1 MDIWGGLFYGVV
13 RNALFLMKTDIA
25 DQVSELFVEI
35 DRQTQAFQ
43 AATGLH
49 CPSGCGKC
57 CENEHVE
64 VTVLDCLPL
73 AIDLFDQGKGEFWLT
88 QFAEPARDS
97 CLFYQPDPLQSG
109 NGQCLQYAGR
119 PLLCRTFGFGTVR
132 NKLGLPELAVC
143 SVHRATQLEIVER
156 SQESIAAGLPAP
168 NFADLAMRL
177 GAIDPAIGHQR
188 YPINQA
194 MQRALERVGFQLQ
207 WT

>member
-1 MDIWGGLFYGVV
+1 MQ
-13 RNALFLMKTDIA
+13 TDSA
-25 DQVSELFVEI
+25 DQVSELFSEI

-43 AATGLH
+43 TATGLH

-88 QFAEPARDS
+88 QFAEPTRDS
-97 CLFYQPDPLQSG
+97 CLFYQPDLQKTG

-132 NKLGLPELAVC
+132 NKMGLPELAVC
-143 SVHRATQLEIVER
+143 TVHRATQPEIVER

-177 GAIDPAIGHQR
+177 EGIDPAIGHQR

-194 MQRALERVGFQLQ
+194 MERALERVGFQRQ
-207 WT
+207 WTESDHP

>member
-1 MDIWGGLFYGVV
+1 
-13 RNALFLMKTDIA
+13 MKTDIA
-25 DQVSELFVEI
+25 DQVSELFAEI

-43 AATGLH
+43 SATGLH

-88 QFAEPARDS
+88 QFAEPTRDDS

-132 NKLGLPELAVC
+132 NKVGLTELAVC
-143 SVHRATQLEIVER
+143 SVHRATQPEIVER

-177 GAIDPAIGHQR
+177 GSIDPAIGHQR

-194 MQRALERVGFQLQ
+194 MRRALERVGFQRQ
-207 WT
+207 WC

>member
-1 MDIWGGLFYGVV
+1 
-13 RNALFLMKTDIA
+13 MKTDIA
-25 DQVSELFVEI
+25 DQVSELFSEI

-43 AATGLH
+43 TATGLH

-88 QFAEPARDS
+88 QFAESKRNS
-97 CLFYQPDPLQSG
+97 CLFYQPDSRLAG

-119 PLLCRTFGFGTVR
+119 PLLCRTFGFATVR
-132 NKLGLPELAVC
+132 NKVGGPELAVC
-143 SVHRATQLEIVER
+143 SVHRATQPEIVER
-156 SQESIAAGLPAP
+156 SQESITAGLPAP
-168 NFADLAMRL
+168 NFADLAMQL
-177 GAIDPAIGHQR
+177 GAIDPAIGNRR

-194 MQRALERVGFQLQ
+194 MQQALERVGFQRQ

>member
-1 MDIWGGLFYGVV
+1 MQ
-13 RNALFLMKTDIA
+13 TDST
-25 DQVSELFVEI
+25 DQVSELFSEI

-43 AATGLH
+43 TATGLH

-57 CENEHVE
+57 CENENVE

-88 QFAEPARDS
+88 QFSEPARDS
-97 CLFYQPDPLQSG
+97 CLFYQPDLQKTS

-132 NKLGLPELAVC
+132 NKMGLPELAVC
-143 SVHRATQLEIVER
+143 TVHRATQPEIVER

-177 GAIDPAIGHQR
+177 GSIDPAIGRQC

-194 MQRALERVGFQLQ
+194 MKQALELMGFRQQ
-207 WT
+207 WTEGQIHSC